1 MATAEKA
8 EPDDSPGLSP
18 RNTVYSPPNHV
29 DTYFSNMSGTGVA
42 INECGGKPL
51 KYDVDLQ
58 RLLATSLGELD
69 ARRVVCRRKVT
80 AVFRKRGGGMCG
92 GGGLEEEMLRSEHAT
107 TCVDFGFAVISVGE
121 PPRPPNTHTP
131 PRL

>member
-69 ARRVVCRRKVT
+69 ARRVVCQRKVT
-80 AVFRKRGGGMCG
+80 AAFRKRGGGMCEG
-92 GGGLEEEMLRSEHAT
+92 AGVGEEMLRSEHAT
-107 TCVDFGFAVISVGE
+107 TCVDFGFTVISVGE
-121 PPRPPNTHTP
+121 PPNTAPHP